1 MPGGTQPA
9 AGAKGVRVRRGLLA
23 LLRVGAAIYA
33 VWLVALYFLQTGMLF
48 PAAYAGRPA
57 ADPPLGAVVHTLDV
71 DGGAVEAWFLP
82 APPDALPGVET
93 GAGGAPL
100 VVVCHGNAE
109 LIDHQVWFANKF
121 RALGCAVLLP
131 EYRGYGRSAGSPG
144 QDAIVEDAC
153 RFLDWAVAQPG
164 IDPARVV
171 IFGRSVGGGVAAQLA
186 ARRAC
191 AAVILESTFTS
202 VASMAWRYGAP
213 PFLLRHPFRS
223 DRVLPSLG
231 KPVLIF
237 HGDRDSIIPVSHG
250 RALHEMTPGS
260 VYVEFHTDHNDFPA
274 MRFER
279 EYWGAVEGFMRDAGL
294 LSGSGA
300 G

>member
-1 MPGGTQPA
+1 
-9 AGAKGVRVRRGLLA
+9 
-23 LLRVGAAIYA
+23 
-33 VWLVALYFLQTGMLF
+33 VWLVTLYFLQTGMLF
-48 PAAYAGRPA
+48 PSGYAGQPTA
-57 ADPPLGAVVHTLDV
+57 GPPPGAIVHTLDV
-71 DGGAVEAWFLP
+71 DGGAVEAWLLP
-82 APPDALPGVET
+82 ALPGSAAE
-93 GAGGAPL
+93 AGSERAPL
-100 VVVCHGNAE
+100 VVIFHGNAE
-109 LIDHQVWFANKF
+109 LIDGQVWFANKF

-144 QDAIVEDAC
+144 QDAIVEDAS
-153 RFLDWAVAQPG
+153 RFHDWAVAQPG

-231 KPVLIF
+231 RPALIF
-237 HGDRDSIIPVSHG
+237 HGDRDSIIPVSQG
-250 RALHEMTPGS
+250 RALHAMTPGS
-260 VYVEFHTDHNDFPA
+260 VYIEFPTDHNDFPA
-274 MRFER
+274 RRFER
-279 EYWGAVEGFMRDAGL
+279 EYWSAVERFMNDAGIL
-294 LSGSGA
+294 AEPDRATGTGPSAPADPGSP
-300 G
+300 